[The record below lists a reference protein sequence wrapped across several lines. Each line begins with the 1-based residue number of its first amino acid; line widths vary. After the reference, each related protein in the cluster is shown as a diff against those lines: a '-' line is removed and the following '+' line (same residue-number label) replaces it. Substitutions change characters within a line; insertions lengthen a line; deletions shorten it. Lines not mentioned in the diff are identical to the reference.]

1 MKSWSEIRNDNLTRQ
16 QFDYSCG
23 SASLSTILTYYYN
36 VEISEKEILESVL
49 QSKGIDTQKQE

>member
-1 MKSWSEIRNDNLTRQ
+1 MTRQ